1 MTVQELQEFANEL
14 IEVGKGSYTVL
25 ADEGYSY
32 VTKDSIEVDDKEALP
47 QFPLEEM
54 EREEKRNKK
63 RLIKEEAQ
71 KCERHIVQYVEK

>member
-32 VTKDSIEVDDKEALP
+32 VTKDSIQVADTEKE
-47 QFPLEEM
+47 
-54 EREEKRNKK
+54 
-63 RLIKEEAQ
+63 ITIYGKE
-71 KCERHIVQYVEK
+71 IPIY

>member
-32 VTKDSIEVDDKEALP
+32 VTKDSIEVDDKEKKS
-47 QFPLEEM
+47 QYTVKKSQYI
-54 EREEKRNKK
+54 ERGKK
-63 RLIKEEAQ
+63 K
-71 KCERHIVQYVEK
+71 

>member
-32 VTKDSIEVDDKEALP
+32 ATKDSIEVDDKE
-47 QFPLEEM
+47 
-54 EREEKRNKK
+54 KK
-63 RLIKEEAQ
+63 IIIYGKE
-71 KCERHIVQYVEK
+71 ITIY

>member
-14 IEVGKGSYTVL
+14 IEVGKGQL
-25 ADEGYSY
+25 YSVGGCRLFICNQRQY
-32 VTKDSIEVDDKEALP
+32 RSRRQGKRNHNIKKSQYI
-47 QFPLEEM
+47 

-71 KCERHIVQYVEK
+71 K

>member
-32 VTKDSIEVDDKEALP
+32 VTKDSIDDDKE
-47 QFPLEEM
+47 
-54 EREEKRNKK
+54 
-63 RLIKEEAQ
+63 KEITIYGKE
-71 KCERHIVQYVEK
+71 ITIY

>member
-32 VTKDSIEVDDKEALP
+32 VTKGSIKVDDNEKE
-47 QFPLEEM
+47 
-54 EREEKRNKK
+54 
-63 RLIKEEAQ
+63 ITIYGKE
-71 KCERHIVQYVEK
+71 ITIY